1 LSFPRRTYQ
10 SVFVLLG
17 SLILIYITA
26 CSQAASDSESIATST
41 TEPIATSTTEPI
53 AISPTEPIATST
65 TEPVATSTTEPT
77 TVPPRT
83 EEDEASLQ
91 LAGTAVS
98 TNDEWV
104 VYTESINGTEMALV
118 PVGCFM
124 MGSTEGD
131 EDESPIHSVCFDKP
145 YWIDVTEVTNG
156 AYGSSGNLAGDELPR
171 DSVSWTDADT
181 HCQSRGARLPTEAE
195 WEYAARGPS
204 NLIYPWGDDFVAD
217 NVVFEP
223 NSRHQTAKVGS
234 HPDGTSWVGVY
245 DLSGNVSE
253 WVNDRY
259 DADYYGTLAEGV
271 VNPQGAE
278 DGTDASLLRGGY
290 WNIGNPTFLR
300 AAYRGKFIPGDLYA
314 RALGFRCAHSYD

>member
-1 LSFPRRTYQ
+1 
-10 SVFVLLG
+10 
-17 SLILIYITA
+17 LILICIPA
-26 CSQAASDSESIATST
+26 CSSPAST
-41 TEPIATSTTEPI
+41 TEPI
-53 AISPTEPIATST
+53 
-65 TEPVATSTTEPT
+65 VTSTTEPT
-77 TVPPRT
+77 AIPPLT
-83 EEDEASLQ
+83 EEDKASLQ
-91 LAGTAVS
+91 LAETGVS

-104 VYTESINGTEMALV
+104 VYTEKINGIEMALV

-124 MGSTEGD
+124 MGSID
-131 EDESPIHSVCFDKP
+131 ENADESPIHRVCFDKP

-156 AYGSSGNLAGDELPR
+156 AYGSSGHWAGDDLPR
-171 DSVSWTDADT
+171 DSISWTNADN

-204 NLIYPWGDDFVAD
+204 NLVYPWGDDFVAS
-217 NVVFEP
+217 NVVYEP

-234 HPDGTSWVGVY
+234 FLGGISWVGVY

-259 DADYYGTLAEGV
+259 DADYYGTLVDGV

-278 DGTDASLLRGGY
+278 NGKDAMLLRGGY

-300 AAYRGKFIPGDLYA
+300 AAYRGKFNPSDLFA
-314 RALGFRCAHSYD
+314 RALGFRCARSND